1 MNDVDSVKS
10 TLQELPK
17 QLNDIL
23 QQSKEYVTDFIN
35 GGFGGYVYYTPNAIY
50 ILDNPDVNVAKNV
63 AVFNMNGLGFSN
75 DGINGTFETAIT
87 RDRATVL

>member
-35 GGFGGYVYYTPNAIY
+35 GGFGGYVYYT
-50 ILDNPDVNVAKNV
+50 
-63 AVFNMNGLGFSN
+63 
-75 DGINGTFETAIT
+75 GINGTFETAIT
-87 RDRATVL
+87 RDRTTVL